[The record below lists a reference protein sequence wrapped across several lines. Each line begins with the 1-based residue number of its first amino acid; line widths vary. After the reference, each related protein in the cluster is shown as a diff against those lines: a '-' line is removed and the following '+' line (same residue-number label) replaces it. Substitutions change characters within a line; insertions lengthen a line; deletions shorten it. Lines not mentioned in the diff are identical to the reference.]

1 MAEMTSPTIDADV
14 SGDAPAAPS
23 DAGDREHRAKVT
35 RRRRRMALGLV
46 AIVGLYLMG
55 TFLNPRVVPRL
66 SFLPAPPSRGTWFD
80 TCNDAPG
87 NRHTESWER
96 YGVFWSRTEFHTLAG
111 CIDQPPPA
119 DPGQGG

>member
-1 MAEMTSPTIDADV
+1 MASPTIETEIP
-14 SGDAPAAPS
+14 GDAHASSSEAS
-23 DAGDREHRAKVT
+23 KRERRARRT
-35 RRRRRMALGLV
+35 RRQWWVLLGVV

-66 SFLPAPPSRGTWFD
+66 SVLPAPASRGTWFD
-80 TCNDAPG
+80 TCNGAPG

-111 CIDQPPPA
+111 CIDQPPP
-119 DPGQGG
+119 